1 MEEPMKISRRYDLIR
16 RLRPYYERADR
27 VTKGLLLD
35 LLIDMTGLH
44 RKYLIGLL
52 NGPGPRRRRRTRERG
67 RIYKEDVDHAV
78 KIIGDALDWICAER
92 TKPVLVSMAHHL
104 AKFEELETTPALLDQ
119 LERISVSTLRRRLQS
134 LRPPEARLPRIRRKR
149 RAETS
154 VQAKVP
160 IRVIPWDE
168 PEMGH
173 FEVDLVHHGPPTPGR
188 TPVYTIQFIDVLT
201 GWSERVAIR
210 GYTFGTM
217 WRAFEHIRQRCPIPV
232 LEVHTDNGSE
242 FLNEALLAYF
252 GEAFT
257 GSLFSRGEPG
267 NPNHNRFVEQ
277 KNDTLVRAYLG
288 DLSLDTHPQA
298 ALLNEVYEDMWFYYN
313 AFQPVMRQIAKT
325 AERSA
330 PDQPW
335 RVIRKHDTPK
345 TPLRRLLRAKP
356 PLSRS
361 VSERLQQ
368 RYQETNPLALKR
380 RIHAQLDCIYSL
392 ALRDS

>member
-1 MEEPMKISRRYDLIR
+1 
-16 RLRPYYERADR
+16 
-27 VTKGLLLD
+27 
-35 LLIDMTGLH
+35 MT
-44 RKYLIGLL
+44 
-52 NGPGPRRRRRTRERG
+52 
-67 RIYKEDVDHAV
+67 
-78 KIIGDALDWICAER
+78 
-92 TKPVLVSMAHHL
+92 HHL
-104 AKFEELETTPALLDQ
+104 AKFEEMETTPELLDQ
-119 LERISVSTLRRRLQS
+119 LGCISVSTLRRRLQS
-134 LRPPEARLPRIRRKR
+134 LRPPEARLPRLHRKPR
-149 RAETS
+149 PESS
-154 VQAKVP
+154 VQARVP
-160 IRVIPWDE
+160 IRIIPWDE
-168 PEMGH
+168 PEAGH
-173 FEVDLVHHGPPTPGR
+173 FEVDLVHHGSPTPGH
-188 TPVYTIQFIDVLT
+188 TPIYTIQFIDVLT
-201 GWSERVAIR
+201 GWSERFAIR
-210 GYTFGTM
+210 GCTFGMM

-288 DLSLDTHPQA
+288 YLSLDTGQQA

-325 AERSA
+325 AGRSG

-335 RVIRKHDTPK
+335 RVIRKHDTPE
-345 TPLRRLLRAKP
+345 TPLSRLLRARP
-356 PLSRS
+356 PLGRS
-361 VSERLQQ
+361 VSEYLQQ

-392 ALRDS
+392 ALGDS